1 MKLYALCCITVLG
14 IFIYGGQGEEPVMKE
29 VFNEIQIEESTK
41 LDIEIFAHKK
51 STSYDVL
58 L

>member
-14 IFIYGGQGEEPVMKE
+14 IFIYAGQGEEPVMKE

-41 LDIEIFAHKK
+41 LDIEIFCA
-51 STSYDVL
+51 
-58 L
+58 